1 MSHEKKKTY
10 YFSLNPGWL
19 IPGSLCHGLWNNPYI
34 YIYLGSGFHPLY
46 NPTKTRGQF
55 FHGSSVSTPPIYRI
69 TGIPQKA
76 FASGMRRKTP
86 LPTPCSAPFWRLPT
100 SPFLAPRLGF
110 CWKLREFQG
119 WMCWWVQRTKCIE
132 YLRILTKRWIDLL
145 IVN

>member
-1 MSHEKKKTY
+1 MLSPKTNG
-10 YFSLNPGWL
+10 NPQEDERELMGETGTLFRDLGRIFKVTSCDVAIIWPD
-19 IPGSLCHGLWNNPYI
+19 IYI

-110 CWKLREFQG
+110 C
-119 WMCWWVQRTKCIE
+119 
-132 YLRILTKRWIDLL
+132 
-145 IVN
+145 